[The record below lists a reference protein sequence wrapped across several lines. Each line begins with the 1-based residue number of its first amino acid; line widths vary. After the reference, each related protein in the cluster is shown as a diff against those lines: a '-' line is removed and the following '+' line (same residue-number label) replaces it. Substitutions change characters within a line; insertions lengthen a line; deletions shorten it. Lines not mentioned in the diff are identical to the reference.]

1 MYQVSDVVISL
12 AFGIGKI
19 VEITELQANSGL
31 FYLIEGI
38 EEKFKTFV
46 PVNSG
51 NKFRKISSL
60 DKITTQVDL
69 LKGTVELKEYKSR
82 KERVLEFKEKAEPR
96 NIEEMI
102 KIIKELNSLNDR
114 GSIENELFVKLKKN
128 MAKEFSY
135 VSNMKERDALEI
147 IQKELEIM

>member
-60 DKITTQVDL
+60 DKITSQVDR
-69 LKGTVELKEYKSR
+69 LKGTVAIKEYKSR

-135 VSNMKERDALEI
+135 VSNMKERDALEV
-147 IQKELEIM
+147 IQKELEIV

>member
-19 VEITELQANSGL
+19 VEITELQSNSGL

-60 DKITTQVDL
+60 DKISAQVDL
-69 LKGTVELKEYKSR
+69 LKGTVQIREYKSR
-82 KERVLEFKEKAEPR
+82 KERVLDFKEKAEPK

-135 VSNMKERDALEI
+135 VSEMKERDALEI
-147 IQKELEIM
+147 IQKELDVN

>member
-147 IQKELEIM
+147 IQKELDIM